1 MIRILLTLML
11 ALFALSSVVYAL
23 AVPGSQQPT
32 EIPQVGTILLPP
44 SPPVAPMPPPQ
55 EPFDETPITPVE
67 SAGAPM
73 RP

>member
-1 MIRILLTLML
+1 MIRILLTFVG
-11 ALFALSSVVYAL
+11 LFALSSVVYAL
-23 AVPGSQQPT
+23 AASGSQQPT
-32 EIPQVGTILLPP
+32 EIPQVGTTLLTL
-44 SPPVAPMPPPQ
+44 SPPVEALPPPQ

>member
-1 MIRILLTLML
+1 MIRFLLTFMP

-23 AVPGSQQPT
+23 AAPGSQQPT
-32 EIPQVGTILLPP
+32 EILQVETILLLPA
-44 SPPVAPMPPPQ
+44 SPVEPMPPPQ